1 MEGAYMKIRE
11 VMTQR
16 PVTVEASDPVV
27 QAAQAMRQHNIGDVV
42 VRKDGK
48 LCGIVTDRDIVVR
61 VVGEGK
67 DPRVTAVET
76 ICSHDMLSISP
87 DQSTADAVK
96 LMRERAIRRLP
107 VVEDSN
113 LLGIV
118 SLGDLAVALDR
129 ESALGDIS
137 AAAPNR

>member
-1 MEGAYMKIRE
+1 MKIRE

-67 DPRVTAVET
+67 DPRVTAVES

-96 LMRERAIRRLP
+96 LMRERRSGGFQWWRIATCWGSFHLAIWLWRWIESRHWATSVRPRRT
-107 VVEDSN
+107 DN
-113 LLGIV
+113 
-118 SLGDLAVALDR
+118 
-129 ESALGDIS
+129 
-137 AAAPNR
+137 